1 MNYFSK
7 LFILFTLFTTFFS
20 CQPKADY
27 DVITEP
33 MNGFAFNMND
43 SARGAKSIKDLSC
56 YFFVA
61 LQSQI
66 SFEQFKKFIPDSSD
80 IAAIY
85 NLTQTQIPS
94 GNFLK
99 ANADTVMNRIQNGF
113 NSARSKPAVL
123 HSDWKDASLVRVMV
137 IEIEDQKLPSKK
149 IVIEATDGK
158 TTLRASAKC
167 MQIGDRWFIGED
179 IRYGV

>member
-1 MNYFSK
+1 M
-7 LFILFTLFTTFFS
+7 S

-27 DVITEP
+27 DVITQP
-33 MNGFAFNMND
+33 MNGFDFNIND
-43 SARGAKSIKDLSC
+43 SVRGAKSIKDLSC

-61 LQSQI
+61 MQGQI
-66 SFEQFKKFIPDSSD
+66 SFEQFKKFVPDSAD
-80 IAAIY
+80 IANIY
-85 NLTQTQIPS
+85 VLTQTQLPDGS
-94 GNFLK
+94 YLK
-99 ANADTVMNRIQNGF
+99 ANADTVLNRMLNGF

-123 HSDWKDASLVRVMV
+123 HSDWKDASLTRVMV
-137 IEIEDQKLPSKK
+137 IEIEDQNLPSKK

-167 MQIGDRWFIGED
+167 MKIGDRWFIGED